1 MTKQIFSRKT
11 LLPLVAGILIGATVG
26 GVGIV
31 VAATT
36 TTTITGCAD
45 KTTGV
50 LRYAADGKCKSKK
63 ENKIDWNQAG
73 TAGAAGTAG
82 SAGATGATGAA
93 GAKGDKG
100 NTGVTGV
107 TGDTGAA
114 GATFQNATEV
124 ALTDA
129 AATLTSAQII
139 SSRLFKIT
147 PTAARVLTTGTAA
160 EILTTMTGEAV
171 GSTFEFTIV
180 NLAPATHAATLTA
193 GTGVTLVGVA
203 AVSALTS
210 ATFMGRVDST
220 TAITIYRTN

>member
-1 MTKQIFSRKT
+1 MTNKIFSRKS
-11 LLPLVAGILIGATVG
+11 LLPLVAGVLIGATVG

-31 VAATT
+31 VAAATT
-36 TTTITGCAD
+36 NTVTGCAD
-45 KTTGV
+45 KTTGI

-63 ENKIDWNQAG
+63 ENKVEWNQAG
-73 TAGAAGTAG
+73 AAGVAGAAGA
-82 SAGATGATGAA
+82 AGATGATGAT

-100 NTGVTGV
+100 NTGVTGE
-107 TGDTGAA
+107 TGAA

-129 AATLTSAQII
+129 AATLTSTQII

-147 PTAARVLTTGTAA
+147 PTAARALTTGTAA
-160 EILTTMTGEAV
+160 EILTTMTGEGV

-180 NLAPATHAATLTA
+180 NIGSGSGIVTLAA
-193 GTGVTLVGVA
+193 GTGVTLVGLA
-203 AVSALTS
+203 TTAITTS

>member
-1 MTKQIFSRKT
+1 MTNKIFSRKS
-11 LLPLVAGILIGATVG
+11 LLPLVAGVLIGATVG

-31 VAATT
+31 VAVATT
-36 TTTITGCAD
+36 NTVTGCAN
-45 KTTGV
+45 KTTGI
-50 LRYAADGKCKSKK
+50 LRYSADGKCKSKI
-63 ENKIDWNQAG
+63 ENKIEWNQAG
-73 TAGAAGTAG
+73 AAGVAGAAGA
-82 SAGATGATGAA
+82 AGATGATGA
-93 GAKGDKG
+93 KGDKG
-100 NTGVTGV
+100 NTGV

-124 ALTDA
+124 ALT
-129 AATLTSAQII
+129 ATASLTSAQMI
-139 SSRLFKIT
+139 SSRLFKVT
-147 PTAARVLTTGTAA
+147 SATAVSLTTATAA
-160 EILTTMTGEAV
+160 EILTTMTGEGV

-180 NLAPATHAATLTA
+180 NLAAATHAATLTA

>member
-1 MTKQIFSRKT
+1 
-11 LLPLVAGILIGATVG
+11 LV
-26 GVGIV
+26 
-31 VAATT
+31 
-36 TTTITGCAD
+36 
-45 KTTGV
+45 
-50 LRYAADGKCKSKK
+50 YAADGKCKGKK
-63 ENKIDWNQAG
+63 ENKIDWNQVG
-73 TAGAAGTAG
+73 TAGA
-82 SAGATGATGAA
+82 AGATGATGAA

-107 TGDTGAA
+107 TG
-114 GATFQNATEV
+114 ATFQNATEV
-124 ALTDA
+124 TLTDA

-147 PTAARVLTTGTAA
+147 PTAAHALTTGTAA
-160 EILTTMTGEAV
+160 EILTTMTGEGV

-180 NLAPATHAATLTA
+180 NLAAATHAATLTA

-210 ATFMGRVDST
+210 ATFMGRVYST